1 LLAETRRFDHR
12 IVTHYLVAQPA
23 EMVSNISIFIAATE
37 PLFRLRSI
45 LSGAVEFDLAL
56 LLIAHAWHAMMHMPS
71 NFRAHARPRA

>member
-1 LLAETRRFDHR
+1 LAETRRFDHR

-37 PLFRLRSI
+37 PLFRLRGI

-56 LLIAHAWHAMMHMPS
+56 LLTARALHAMMHMP
-71 NFRAHARPRA
+71 FHLGAHARSRA